1 MTRRQQ
7 IIELLEQN
15 KQSAQ
20 QLANYFQ
27 TELKEIVEDLEHIR
41 KSIKP
46 RKLKVTHACCKKCN
60 FVFKERDKISKPS
73 KCPRCKSEWVE
84 AQMFWIE

>member
-7 IIELLEQN
+7 IIEILQENRQT
-15 KQSAQ
+15 AQ

-27 TELKEIVEDLEHIR
+27 TTLKEILEDLEHIQ

-46 RKLKVTHACCKKCN
+46 KKLKTDPAHCKKCS
-60 FVFKERDKISKPS
+60 FIFRERGKVSKPT
-73 KCPRCKSEWVE
+73 KCPRCRSEWIE

>member
-1 MTRRQQ
+1 MTRRQEIIQ
-7 IIELLEQN
+7 ILQES

-27 TELKEIVEDLEHIR
+27 TTLKEIVEDLEHIG

-46 RKLKVTHACCKKCN
+46 KKLKIDAAYCKKCN
-60 FVFKERDKISKPS
+60 FVFKERSKVSKPG
-73 KCPRCKSEWVE
+73 KCPRCRSEWIE
-84 AQMFWIE
+84 AQMFSIQ